1 MPKIIL
7 PGTVEEQAA
16 QIYDLAEE
24 AMQQGRYTGAYHYY
38 EEIQRALP
46 GYRDVADR
54 MAQAKHAKRE
64 QSFLLIGSIVGS
76 AAAIALARLAGNS
89 NELIFIGVAILGLLA
104 GFAVTAL
111 LFSRGSR
118 RSKPSS

>member
-1 MPKIIL
+1 MPKITL

-16 QIYDLAEE
+16 QIYDLADE

-38 EEIQRALP
+38 QEIERALP
-46 GYRDVADR
+46 GYRDVAAR
-54 MAQAKHAKRE
+54 MAQAKRAKRE
-64 QSFLLIGSIVGS
+64 QSNLLIGSILGG
-76 AAAIALARLAGNS
+76 ALAIALARLAGNN

-111 LFSRGSR
+111 LFSR
-118 RSKPSS
+118 RSKPLS